1 MRYVVQKEYIV
12 HNLEALRKHC
22 VNSEVIGVVK
32 GNAYGIGLVPM
43 AKLLVENGVKTL
55 AVSRLDEAEKLRENG
70 ITADILLLSPLFDEN
85 SAELVCSLGIIA
97 TVDSLCTARLL
108 QSAAEKSNE
117 TVRAHL
123 MLDTGFGRFGFLP
136 DEADVAVEAVKSSP
150 MIRFEGVYS
159 HFYNAFSAS
168 DASVKLQIGR
178 YNLFVSALE
187 KAEIY
192 GLKRHICSSA
202 AAVKYP
208 AYHFDAVR
216 VGSALLGRIAVPNT
230 IGLKKVGFLECEII
244 CVKMLPANHF
254 VCYGEAYKTTK
265 PTLTAV
271 VPLGVCDGFGLS
283 KSEIAFNSS
292 DKVNSILRKV
302 KHFGEN
308 EQLTCTVNGKTA
320 KIIGKVGLTDLI
332 VDITGIDCKPG
343 DVAAFEF
350 NPTLVDSAVKK
361 DFV

>member
-1 MRYVVQKEYIV
+1 MRYVVQKENIL
-12 HNLEALRKHC
+12 HNLQALRAHC

-32 GNAYGIGLVPM
+32 GNAYGLGLVPM
-43 AKLLVENGVKTL
+43 AKLLAENGVKTL
-55 AVSRLDEAEKLRENG
+55 AVSRLEEAQELRNSG
-70 ITADILLLSPLFDEN
+70 VTADILLLSPPFDET
-85 SAELVCSLGIIA
+85 SAGAVCSLDLIA
-97 TVDSLCTARLL
+97 TVDSLFTASLL
-108 QSAAEKSNE
+108 QAAAEKQNKP
-117 TVRAHL
+117 VRAHL

-136 DEADVAVEAVKSSP
+136 DEIDAAVQAVKTSP

-159 HFYNAFSAS
+159 HFYNAFSTS
-168 DASVKLQIGR
+168 DTSVKLQVSR
-178 YNLFVSALE
+178 YELFVAALE
-187 KAEIY
+187 KNEIY
-192 GLKRHICSSA
+192 GLKKHICSSA

-230 IGLKKVGFLECEII
+230 IGLQKVGYAECEII

-254 VCYGEAYKTTK
+254 VCYGEAYKTTR

-271 VPLGVCDGFGLS
+271 VPLGVCDGYGLS
-283 KSEIAFNSS
+283 KSDISFNSG
-292 DKVNSILRKV
+292 DKVNAILRKV

-308 EQLTCTVNGKTA
+308 EQLSCTVNGKKA
-320 KIIGKVGLTDLI
+320 NVIGKVGLTDL
-332 VDITGIDCKPG
+332 VLDVTGIDCKPG
-343 DVAAFEF
+343 DVAAFEM

>member
-1 MRYVVQKEYIV
+1 MRYVVQKDYIV
-12 HNLEALRKHC
+12 HNLAALRRHC

-32 GNAYGIGLVPM
+32 GNAYGLGLVPM
-43 AKLLVENGVKTL
+43 AKLLVENEVKTL
-55 AVSRLDEAEKLRENG
+55 AVSRLEEAQELRANG
-70 ITADILLLSPLFDEN
+70 ITADILLLSPPFDES
-85 SAELVCSLGIIA
+85 SAETVCSLGIIA
-97 TVDSLCTARLL
+97 TVDSLRTAQLL
-108 QSAAEKSNE
+108 QRAAEKRNE

-136 DEADVAVEAVKSSP
+136 DETEDAVKAVKASP
-150 MIRFEGVYS
+150 MLHFEGVYS

-168 DASVKLQIGR
+168 DTSVKLQISR

-187 KAEIY
+187 KAGIY

-208 AYHFDAVR
+208 EYHFDAVR

-230 IGLKKVGFLECEII
+230 IGLQKVGFAECEII
-244 CVKMLPANHF
+244 SVKQLPANHF
-254 VCYGEAYKTTK
+254 VCYGEAYKTTA
-265 PTLTAV
+265 PTMTAV
-271 VPLGVCDGFGLS
+271 VPLGVCDGYGLS

-292 DKVNSILRKV
+292 DKISSILRKV
-302 KHFGEN
+302 KHFGDS
-308 EQLTCTVNGKTA
+308 EQLVCTVNGKTA

-332 VDITGIDCKPG
+332 VDVTGIDCKPG

-350 NPTLVDSAVKK
+350 NPTFVDSSVKK
-361 DFV
+361 DYV